1 MAKDRVLLEVELEGE
16 LHVYEEI
23 LKDAQENLAWLQRPD
38 YKPEENPDDEFRE
51 KDIEDL
57 ETEIANAI
65 GNIRHLK
72 KRLGI
77 ADG

>member
-1 MAKDRVLLEVELEGE
+1 MAKDRVILEIELEGE

-38 YKPEENPDDEFRE
+38 YRPEENSDDEFLE

-57 ETEIANAI
+57 EAEIADAI
-65 GNIRHLK
+65 GNIRSLK
-72 KRLGI
+72 RRLGI
-77 ADG
+77 E